1 MKRAVSLFAF
11 ALCSWMTG
19 CVDDPSTANPISV
32 TPSAT
37 SLPADGVSTLSLVV
51 AADTDGQVTL
61 SASSGAF
68 IDAPAPA
75 QGAPATISVSTARG
89 STTVTYLAALTPGT
103 AVITA
108 SAGAY
113 SLPTNIT
120 LTESAPAQIV
130 LMPDR
135 TTVTG
140 DGVSFVELQTNV
152 FAAQPPALVSVGAT
166 LEYGVCCGTP
176 GALMDCSAGAAPL
189 AIPDFAQL
197 TTGQEVVVRAIAQ
210 KVTDETPAVLL
221 ARVHDTRFTESI
233 CATAQTSEVRS
244 NAIVISVA
252 P

>member
-1 MKRAVSLFAF
+1 MKCALSLFAF

-37 SLPADGVSTLSLVV
+37 SLPADGVSTISLVV

-68 IDAPAPA
+68 INAPAP
-75 QGAPATISVSTARG
+75 ARG

-140 DGVSFVELQTNV
+140 DGVSFVELQTSV